1 MHYDQTSNTWS
12 MSSAIAQVR
21 PGHET
26 NEEGSQPSSRTLR
39 SVDAIDRDASLSAS
53 PQKLDDFYDVNDDSP
68 EMRDLEAERSFSS
81 QLQSTPEA
89 QNPSATTT
97 WSGHAPVLTKVA
109 NKMLLRNYTIR

>member
-12 MSSAIAQVR
+12 VSSAFAQVR
-21 PGHET
+21 PGHRA
-26 NEEGSQPSSRTLR
+26 NEEGSRPLNHILL
-39 SVDAIDRDASLSAS
+39 SVDAMDIDLSLSAP
-53 PQKLDDFYDVNDDSP
+53 PQKFDEVYDVNDDSP

-109 NKMLLRNYTIR
+109 NKMLLRNYTVR